1 MSTNRSS
8 VRIIGGE
15 HRSRRL
21 KFTDQNGDLRP
32 STDRLRETL
41 FNWIQFDLGGR
52 QVLDLFAGS
61 GILAAEALSRG
72 ADRAELIDIKPKRAD
87 DLKQELKPLFG
98 TRIKVHAKD
107 ALKWLDHPA
116 DRCFD
121 LIFID
126 PPYHLHVITEACQ
139 LLEQHGWLL
148 DRALIYIETSAHD
161 PEQAVPAHW
170 QLLREKVIGD
180 ASARLYTVTR

>member
-1 MSTNRSS
+1 MSTTKSS

-21 KFTDQNGDLRP
+21 RFTDQNGDLRP

-41 FNWIQFDLGGR
+41 FNWIQFDVAGR

-72 ADRAELIDIKPKRAD
+72 AMRAELVEVKPKRAD
-87 DLKQELKPLFG
+87 DLKQELKPLFDK
-98 TRIKVHAKD
+98 RVKVHAKD
-107 ALKWLDHPA
+107 AIKWLDHPA

-121 LIFID
+121 LVFID
-126 PPYHLHVITEACQ
+126 PPYHLQVVKEACEM
-139 LLEQHGWLL
+139 LEQHGWLL
-148 DRALIYIETSAHD
+148 NNSLVYIETSAHD
-161 PEQAVPAHW
+161 EAPTVPDAW
-170 QLLREKVIGD
+170 ELVKEKTLGD
-180 ASARLYTVTR
+180 AAAKLYLVK